1 MSVSPDALLAEE
13 ERLAEEVYERLV
25 RPTLRPEDEGKY
37 VAVAFE
43 ADDFE
48 VDPDDYAATGRLL
61 ARRPGARVW
70 LMRAGGAA
78 AYRLRGL
85 ASGGL

>member
-1 MSVSPDALLAEE
+1 
-13 ERLAEEVYERLV
+13 
-25 RPTLRPEDEGKY
+25 

-43 ADDFE
+43 EGDFE

-70 LMRAGGAA
+70 LMRAGGLA
-78 AYRLRGL
+78 AYWVRGL
-85 ASGGL
+85 AVGR